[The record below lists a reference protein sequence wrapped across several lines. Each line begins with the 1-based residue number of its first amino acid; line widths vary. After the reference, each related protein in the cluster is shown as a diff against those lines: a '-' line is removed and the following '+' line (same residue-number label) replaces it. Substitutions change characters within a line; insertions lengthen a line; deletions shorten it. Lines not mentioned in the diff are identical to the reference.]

1 MGFPAEQSGKEF
13 RTDFSQERIMA
24 RTIRDAALES
34 RTARS
39 RLKPRGQP
47 YYRGLEPGL
56 LHLGYRKPLAGAGKW
71 LARHYVGDA
80 TYRLHKIG
88 TADDYS
94 DPDGTVI
101 LSFKQAQAQARKLLV
116 ERAGGGI
123 GTVGDAMDAYV
134 RFLENDGRSRAAT
147 QSVRYADRAF
157 IRPTL
162 GDIELAKLTADQ
174 LRRWRDDLVRRPA
187 RLRTKVG
194 APQQYR
200 RSDGPDARRA
210 RRATAK
216 RIWATLRAALN
227 RAFEDE
233 KVASDRAWR
242 RVKSL
247 RNTDMARARYLTL
260 VEAKRLINAA
270 NPEFRPLLQAALLS
284 GARYGQ
290 LVALTVADFNPD
302 VGTLRLRSRKGR
314 GNEKTYYAHL
324 SVEGQDFFARA
335 CAGRTGTDLIFTRTD
350 GTAWGR
356 ANQIDPIKRASARA
370 KINPPVN
377 FHVTRHTFASHTIM
391 NGAPLLVVAKTL
403 GHSDTRMV
411 ERVYGHLAPSFVA
424 DAIRAAAPRF
434 GISAGNVRSLTAKS

>member
-1 MGFPAEQSGKEF
+1 
-13 RTDFSQERIMA
+13 MA

-88 TADDYS
+88 SADDYS

-101 LSFKQAQAQARKLLV
+101 LSYKQAQTQARKLLV
-116 ERAGGGI
+116 EQAGAGV
-123 GTVGDAMDAYV
+123 GTVGDAMDSYI
-134 RFLENDGRSRAAT
+134 RYLEGDGRSRSAI
-147 QSVRYADRAF
+147 QGVRYADRAF

-174 LRRWRDDLVRRPA
+174 LRRWRDDLVRKPA
-187 RLRTKVG
+187 RLRTKAG

-200 RSDGPDARRA
+200 RSDDSDARRA

-216 RIWATLRAALN
+216 RIWAALQAALN

-233 KVASDRAWR
+233 KVASDQAWR

-247 RNTDMARARYLTL
+247 RNTDLARARYLT
-260 VEAKRLINAA
+260 VAEAKRLINAA

-324 SVEGQDFFARA
+324 SDEGQDFFARA
-335 CAGRTGTDLIFTRTD
+335 CAGRAGTDLIFTRTD

-377 FHVTRHTFASHTIM
+377 FHVTRHTFASHAIM

-434 GISAGNVRSLTAKS
+434 GISAGNVRSLATKS